1 MLSLTEDKFRR
12 LADAD
17 SVIAAIRVAF
27 SRDFS
32 QTLRMPVRSSLPME
46 AGGVLLLM
54 PAYDSYLGIAGV
66 KTVTVTR
73 QGGVN
78 ANYELIDPLSG
89 SVRARMEANWLTDIR
104 TAATSAV
111 ATSILARDEATTLG
125 VFGTGRQA
133 ESHIA
138 VLPRVRKFARVL
150 VCGSSNSDVPSFSR
164 RMRDRY
170 KLEILAA
177 DAETCTR
184 ESDVICTCTTSR
196 VPVLDGRWIKPGTHL
211 NLIGAFQPDTREIDD
226 ETVLRSRVVVDTYD
240 GCMAEAGDI
249 LIPLK
254 KEIIKSDRIVG
265 DLHHV
270 ISGKRIGRSKPD
282 DITLFK
288 SVGCALEDLVTAR
301 LVYDRAIA

>member
-1 MLSLTEDKFRR
+1 MLSLTEDQVRR

-17 SVIAAIRVAF
+17 GVIAAIRDAF

-32 QTLRMPVRSSLPME
+32 QTLQMPVRSFLPLE

-66 KTVTVTR
+66 KTVTVTKEA
-73 QGGVN
+73 GVN

-89 SVRARMEANWLTDIR
+89 SIRARMQANWLTDLR
-104 TAATSAV
+104 TAATSAL
-111 ATSILARDEATTLG
+111 ATSVLARGDANTLG
-125 VFGTGRQA
+125 IFGTGRQA

-138 VLPRVRKFARVL
+138 VMPCVRRFIRVL
-150 VCGSSNSDVPSFSR
+150 VCGSSKCDVASFCLS
-164 RMRDRY
+164 MMDRY
-170 KLEILAA
+170 EIEINPA

-196 VPVLDGRWIKPGTHL
+196 IPVLDGHWLKPGTHL
-211 NLIGAFQPDTREIDD
+211 NLIGAFQRETREVDD
-226 ETVLRSRVVVDTYD
+226 ETVLRSRVVLDTYD
-240 GCMAEAGDI
+240 GCMREAGDI

-254 KEIIKSDRIVG
+254 NGIITSDQIVA
-265 DLHHV
+265 DLHQV
-270 ISGKRIGRSKPD
+270 VSGKRIGRNKAD

-288 SVGCALEDLVTAR
+288 SVGCALEDLVTAS
-301 LVYDRAIA
+301 LVYGRAIA

>member
-1 MLSLTEDKFRR
+1 MLSLSEDQVRR

-17 SVIAAIRVAF
+17 SVIAAIRDAF

-32 QTLRMPVRSSLPME
+32 QTLQMPVRSSLPIE

-54 PAYDSYLGIAGV
+54 PAYDSCLGVAGV

-73 QGGVN
+73 ERGVN

-111 ATSILARDEATTLG
+111 ATSILARDDAKTLG
-125 VFGTGRQA
+125 IFGTGRQA

-138 VLPRVRKFARVL
+138 VLPRVRALSRVL
-150 VCGSSNSDVPSFSR
+150 VCGSSNCDVPSFCLY
-164 RMRDRY
+164 MRDRY
-170 KLEILAA
+170 KIDAIAA
-177 DAETCTR
+177 NAKTCTR
-184 ESDVICTCTTSR
+184 ESDVICTCTTSSA
-196 VPVLDGRWIKPGTHL
+196 PVFDGRWLNPGTHL
-211 NLIGAFQPDTREIDD
+211 NLIGAFQPETREADD
-226 ETVLRSRVVVDTYD
+226 ETLLRSRVVVDTYD

-254 KEIIKSDRIVG
+254 KGIIQSDRIVG
-265 DLHHV
+265 DLHQIV
-270 ISGKRIGRSKPD
+270 SEKRIGRRQSR

-288 SVGCALEDLVTAR
+288 SVGCALEDLVTAK

>member
-1 MLSLTEDKFRR
+1 MLSLSEDQVRR

-54 PAYDSYLGIAGV
+54 PAYDSYLDIAGV

-301 LVYDRAIA
+301 LVYDRAI

>member
-1 MLSLTEDKFRR
+1 MVLLTDDQVRR
-12 LADAD
+12 LADVE
-17 SVIAAIRVAF
+17 SVIAVIREAF

-32 QTLRMPVRSSLPME
+32 KTLQMPVRSSLSLD

-54 PAYDSYLGIAGV
+54 PAHDSYLGIAGV

-78 ANYELIDPLSG
+78 AVYELIDPLSG
-89 SVRARMEANWLTDIR
+89 LVRARIEAKWLTDIR

-111 ATSILARDEATTLG
+111 ATGFLARGDATTLG
-125 VFGTGRQA
+125 IFGTGRQA

-138 VLPRVRKFARVL
+138 ALPRVRKFARVL
-150 VCGSSNSDVPSFSR
+150 ICGSSNTDVPSFCQ

-170 KLEILAA
+170 KIEAVAA

-196 VPVLDGRWIKPGTHL
+196 VPVLEGQWLRPGTHL
-211 NLIGAFQPDTREIDD
+211 NLIGAFQPETREVDD
-226 ETVLRSRVVVDTYD
+226 ETMVRSRVVVDTRD

-249 LIPLK
+249 LIPLA
-254 KEIIKSDRIVG
+254 KEIIRSDQLVG
-265 DLHHV
+265 DLHQIV
-270 ISGKRIGRSKPD
+270 SGKRIGRRRAE

-288 SVGCALEDLVTAR
+288 SVGCALEDLVTAK
-301 LVYDRAIA
+301 LVYERAIA

>member
-1 MLSLTEDKFRR
+1 MLSLSEDEVRR

-17 SVIAAIRVAF
+17 SVIAAIREAF

-32 QTLRMPVRSSLPME
+32 QTLQMPVRSSLPIE

-54 PAYDSYLGIAGV
+54 PAYDSYVGMAGV

-89 SVRARMEANWLTDIR
+89 SVRARMQANWLTDIR

-111 ATSILARDEATTLG
+111 ATSILARDDAKTLG
-125 VFGTGRQA
+125 IFGTGRQA

-138 VLPRVRKFARVL
+138 VLPHVRKLSRVL
-150 VCGSSNSDVPSFSR
+150 VCGSSNCDVPSFCLC
-164 RMRDRY
+164 MRDRY
-170 KLEILAA
+170 KINAIAA
-177 DAETCTR
+177 NAETCTR
-184 ESDVICTCTTSR
+184 ESDIICTCTTSS
-196 VPVLDGRWIKPGTHL
+196 VPVLDGSWLNSGAHL
-211 NLIGAFQPDTREIDD
+211 NLIGAFQPETREVDD
-226 ETVLRSRVVVDTYD
+226 ETLLRSRVVVDTYD

-254 KEIIKSDRIVG
+254 KGIIKSDRIVG
-265 DLHHV
+265 DLHQIV
-270 ISGKRIGRSKPD
+270 SEKRIGRRQSD

-288 SVGCALEDLVTAR
+288 SVGCALEDLVTAK

>member
-1 MLSLTEDKFRR
+1 MLSLSEDQVRR

>member
-1 MLSLTEDKFRR
+1 MLSLSEDQVRR

-54 PAYDSYLGIAGV
+54 PAYDSYLDIAGV

>member
-1 MLSLTEDKFRR
+1 MLSLSEDQVRR

-89 SVRARMEANWLTDIR
+89 SVRVRMEANWLTDIR